1 MSKYLHGEICVY
13 FATDSVE
20 NLAAN
25 RQNRF
30 INRYGET
37 DNLLS
42 MSDVV
47 LIRLACFAIFLLR
60 LFNFWI
66 YSFIFCYHIRRWN
79 KAVYNIADITYT
91 TKCYNNK
98 QPASSPLRVSFCHI
112 RQVAPMYIPGHKTFG
127 FLVRR
132 EFSPQTAPQAF
143 LQGSRLYTAHT
154 HTGKH
159 TDIHLKHKTR
169 MTTVV
174 ASPVKQQQKE
184 HRVF

>member
-1 MSKYLHGEICVY
+1 MYKTLGAMSKYLHGEICVY

-60 LFNFWI
+60 LFNF
-66 YSFIFCYHIRRWN
+66 
-79 KAVYNIADITYT
+79 
-91 TKCYNNK
+91 
-98 QPASSPLRVSFCHI
+98 
-112 RQVAPMYIPGHKTFG
+112 
-127 FLVRR
+127 
-132 EFSPQTAPQAF
+132 
-143 LQGSRLYTAHT
+143 
-154 HTGKH
+154 
-159 TDIHLKHKTR
+159 
-169 MTTVV
+169 
-174 ASPVKQQQKE
+174 
-184 HRVF
+184 